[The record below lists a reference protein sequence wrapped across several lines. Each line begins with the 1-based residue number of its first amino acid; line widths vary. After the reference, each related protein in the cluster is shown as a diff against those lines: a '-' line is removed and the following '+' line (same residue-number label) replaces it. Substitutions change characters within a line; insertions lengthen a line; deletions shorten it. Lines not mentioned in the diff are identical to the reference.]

1 MRIKILKT
9 LNHLN
14 SKDSLVL
21 HDNKRAKTRFSRSEL
36 KKKKNE
42 SILSLD
48 PFSSRVLKRDRLFLK
63 RFFCSF
69 GLFLGLA
76 LGGCSQKVQLTN
88 QTFVFELGK
97 DVYANPD
104 LYLNNPQDFEIGE
117 LSVEAKSPRV
127 SLINNRF
134 VSFNQDYLSVGEYD
148 FVLRQGNREI
158 PFLIK
163 IKDTQPPTLQ
173 KSPASIEVLVG
184 SEIDWQD
191 VFEATDLSG
200 VYYEGPTSL
209 TSSVGEHEVDMRIR
223 DRFGNTIVRHIR
235 VNVKGG

>member
-1 MRIKILKT
+1 MRIKRLSFFKIS
-9 LNHLN
+9 HPY
-14 SKDSLVL
+14 KDKKEV
-21 HDNKRAKTRFSRSEL
+21 KRSVFLPKN
-36 KKKKNE
+36 KKKKDDL
-42 SILSLD
+42 ILALGS
-48 PFSSRVLKRDRLFLK
+48 FSFSVLKRNRLFLK
-63 RFFCSF
+63 HFFCS
-69 GLFLGLA
+69 LSLSLV
-76 LGGCSQKVQLTN
+76 LSGCGPKVQLTN

-104 LYLNNPQDFEIGE
+104 MYLNNPDDFEIGQ

-134 VSFNQDYLSVGEYD
+134 VSLNLDYLSVGEYD

-158 PFLIK
+158 PFLVK
-163 IKDTQPPTLQ
+163 VKDTQPPTLQ
-173 KSPASIEVLVG
+173 KSPTSIEVLVG
-184 SEIDWQD
+184 AEIDWQE

-209 TSSVGEHEVDMRIR
+209 TSNVGEYEVDMRIR

-235 VNVKGG
+235 VIVKGG